1 MRHFALFFCYIR
13 FKALLTENISL
24 LYLFLS
30 LISIIYTG
38 KTYLN
43 LWGIFRRGYNLS
55 GRNFNQE
62 KVIGMLMCY
71 RERNE
76 KYILAQD

>member
-1 MRHFALFFCYIR
+1 MLHFALFFCYTR
-13 FKALLTENISL
+13 FKALLTENICL
-24 LYLFLS
+24 LYLF
-30 LISIIYTG
+30 ISFIPIIYTG

-43 LWGIFRRGYNLS
+43 LRGKFCTGYNLL

-76 KYILAQD
+76 KYIPAQD